1 MLLIIQNIRH
11 SMTNSKNYPFVFT
24 GTGGE
29 YFRIWIVNIALTI
42 ITLGIYSAWAKVRTN
57 RWFYGHTLLDNSP
70 FSYLA
75 TPMQILKGRLIAAAL
90 LILYTITSSFAP
102 LIAALIMLAIMI
114 ASPWIIVM
122 ALRFAARQSAYRG
135 LKFNFSGRV
144 GEAAIVYLLLP
155 TVSILSLGLALPY
168 TAYRQVRFLA
178 SNYVYGSTQATYE
191 GSLKPFWGVYLS
203 ALGLLLLPIGI
214 FAYGAYS
221 AYQLSAIGMPK
232 EFIIATISTL
242 ILIGVVTFYLMIPIL
257 VAFIQAR
264 KANLFYNHTLLK
276 NVRFHST
283 QRARDLIWLFIS
295 NLILI
300 AITFGLFIPFAA
312 VRVARYRSEHLVL
325 LSDDLA
331 SFATKAGENI
341 SAVGSEISDLFDMD
355 IGIA

>member
-1 MLLIIQNIRH
+1 MNN
-11 SMTNSKNYPFVFT
+11 TKNYPFVFT

-102 LIAALIMLAIMI
+102 LIAGLIMLAIMI

-135 LKFNFSGRV
+135 LKFNFTGRV
-144 GEAAIVYLLLP
+144 GEAALVYLLLP
-155 TVSILSLGLALPY
+155 VVSMLSFGLALPY

-178 SNYVYGSTQATYE
+178 SNYTYGETPTTYE
-191 GSLKPFWGVYLS
+191 GSLKPFWGIYLT
-203 ALGLLLLPIGI
+203 ALALLLIPIGL
-214 FAYGAYS
+214 FAYSAYS
-221 AYQLSAIGMPK
+221 AYQLSAMGMPK
-232 EFIIATISTL
+232 EFVIASITSLIIMGVIS
-242 ILIGVVTFYLMIPIL
+242 FYLMIPIL

-264 KANLFYNHTLLK
+264 KANLYYNHLVLQ

-283 QRARDLIWLFIS
+283 QRARDLVWIFIS

-312 VRVARYRSEHLVL
+312 VRIARYRSEHLVL

-331 SFATKAGENI
+331 SFTTQAQEGM
-341 SAVGSEISDLFDMD
+341 SAVGAEISDLFDMD

>member
-1 MLLIIQNIRH
+1 MSIPKR
-11 SMTNSKNYPFVFT
+11 YPFIFT
-24 GTGGE
+24 GTGWE

-90 LILYTITSSFAP
+90 LIAYTITSSTAP
-102 LIAALIMLAIMI
+102 AIAGIIMLGIMI

-122 ALRFAARQSAYRG
+122 ALRFASRQSAYRG
-135 LKFNFSGRV
+135 LKFNFTGTV
-144 GEAAIVYLLLP
+144 GEAGIVYLLLP
-155 TVSILSLGLALPY
+155 ALSFITLGLALPY

-178 SNYVYGSTQATYE
+178 TNYAYGTTQANYD

-203 ALGLLLLPIGI
+203 ALFLLFIPMGI
-214 FAYGAYS
+214 LAYAFFS
-221 AYQLSAIGMPK
+221 AYQLELSGMPK
-232 EFIIATISTL
+232 EIIYAAVGTLVLVGVASFYLIIPIIA
-242 ILIGVVTFYLMIPIL
+242 
-257 VAFIQAR
+257 AFVQAR
-264 KANLFYNHTLLK
+264 KANLFYNHTFLGS
-276 NVRFHST
+276 VRFHSI
-283 QRARDLIWLFIS
+283 QRARDLIWIYLS

-312 VRVARYRSEHLVL
+312 VRLARYRAEHLTL

-331 SFATKAGENI
+331 SFTAEAREKM
-341 SAVGSEISDLFDMD
+341 SAVGGEISDLFDME
-355 IGIA
+355 IGIG

>member
-1 MLLIIQNIRH
+1 
-11 SMTNSKNYPFVFT
+11 MTDTKKYPFVFT

-75 TPMQILKGRLIAAAL
+75 TPMQILKGRLIAVAL
-90 LILYTITSSFAP
+90 LIIYTITSSFAP
-102 LIAALIMLAIMI
+102 AIAALIMLAIMI

-135 LKFNFSGRV
+135 LKFNFSGKV

-155 TVSILSLGLALPY
+155 VVSMITLGLALPY

-178 SNYVYGSTQATYE
+178 SHYVYGETPTTYE
-191 GSLKPFWGVYLS
+191 GSLKAFWGVYLI
-203 ALGLLLLPIGI
+203 ALGLLLIPIGI
-214 FAYGAYS
+214 FGYGVYS
-221 AYQLSAIGMPK
+221 AYQLAAMGLPK
-232 EFIIATISTL
+232 ELIMASIGSLII
-242 ILIGVVTFYLMIPIL
+242 IGVIAFYLIIPIL

-264 KANLFYNHTLLK
+264 KANLYYNHLVLK

-283 QRARDLIWLFIS
+283 QRARDLIWIFIS

-300 AITFGLFIPFAA
+300 AITLGLFIPFAA
-312 VRVARYRSEHLVL
+312 VRVARYRAEHLTL
-325 LSDDLA
+325 ISDDLA
-331 SFATKAGENI
+331 SFAAEARESM
-341 SAVGSEISDLFDMD
+341 SAVGAEISDIFDMD

>member
-1 MLLIIQNIRH
+1 
-11 SMTNSKNYPFVFT
+11 MTNSKNYPFIFT

-135 LKFNFSGRV
+135 LKFNFTGSV
-144 GEAAIVYLLLP
+144 GEAAVVYLLLP
-155 TVSILSLGLALPY
+155 AVSVISLGLLLPY

-178 SNYVYGSTQATYE
+178 SNYAYGETPSTYE
-191 GSLKPFWGVYLS
+191 GSLKAFWGVYLT
-203 ALGLLLLPIGI
+203 ALALLLIPIGI
-214 FAYGAYS
+214 FAYSAYS
-221 AYQLSAIGMPK
+221 AYQLAAMGMPK
-232 EFIIATISTL
+232 EFVIASITSLIIMGVIS
-242 ILIGVVTFYLMIPIL
+242 FYLMIPIL
-257 VAFIQAR
+257 VAFVQAR
-264 KANLFYNHTLLK
+264 KANLFYNHTRFQS
-276 NVRFHST
+276 VRFHST
-283 QRARDLIWLFIS
+283 QRARDLVWIYLT

-312 VRVARYRSEHLVL
+312 VRIARYRAEHLSAV
-325 LSDDLA
+325 SDDLGVFSA
-331 SFATKAGENI
+331 QARESM

>member
-1 MLLIIQNIRH
+1 MNDTH
-11 SMTNSKNYPFVFT
+11 KYPFVFT

-42 ITLGIYSAWAKVRTN
+42 VTLGIYSAWAKVRTN

-90 LILYTITSSFAP
+90 LIIYTITSAIAP
-102 LIAALIMLAIMI
+102 LLAGLIMLAIMI

-122 ALRFAARQSAYRG
+122 ALRFSARQSAYRG
-135 LKFNFSGRV
+135 LKFNFTGRV

-155 TVSILSLGLALPY
+155 VVSMFSLGLALPY

-178 SNYVYGSTQATYE
+178 SNYVYGDTPTSYE
-191 GSLKPFWGVYLS
+191 GTLKPFWGVYLS
-203 ALGLLLLPIGI
+203 ALVLFLIPIGV
-214 FAYGAYS
+214 FAYSIYS
-221 AYQLSAIGMPK
+221 AYQLAAMGMPK
-232 EFIIATISTL
+232 EFIMAAISTL
-242 ILIGVVTFYLMIPIL
+242 ILIGIIAFYLIIPIL

-264 KANLFYNHTLLK
+264 KANLYYNHLVLK

-283 QRARDLIWLFIS
+283 QRARDLIWIYLS

-300 AITFGLFIPFAA
+300 AMTLGFFIPFAA
-312 VRVARYRSEHLVL
+312 VRIARYRAEHLSLV
-325 LSDDLA
+325 SDDLA
-331 SFATKAGENI
+331 SFTAQARENM
-341 SAVGSEISDLFDMD
+341 SAVGAEISDLFDMD

>member
-1 MLLIIQNIRH
+1 MSIPQR
-11 SMTNSKNYPFVFT
+11 YPFVFT

-90 LILYTITSSFAP
+90 LILYTITSSTAP
-102 LIAALIMLAIMI
+102 LIAGIIMIGIMI

-122 ALRFAARQSAYRG
+122 ALRFASRQSAYRG
-135 LKFNFSGRV
+135 LKFNFTGTV

-155 TVSILSLGLALPY
+155 ALSFITLGLALPY

-178 SNYVYGSTQATYE
+178 SNYVYGTTEATYE

-203 ALGLLLLPIGI
+203 ALVLLFIPMGI
-214 FAYGAYS
+214 LAYAFFS
-221 AYQLSAIGMPK
+221 AYQLGLSGMPK
-232 EFIIATISTL
+232 ELIYAAIGTLVLVGVASFYLIIPIIA
-242 ILIGVVTFYLMIPIL
+242 
-257 VAFIQAR
+257 AFVQAR
-264 KANLFYNHTLLK
+264 KANLFYNHTVLDS
-276 NVRFHST
+276 VRFEST
-283 QRARDLIWLFIS
+283 QRARDLIWIYVS

-300 AITFGLFIPFAA
+300 AVTFGLFIPFAT
-312 VRVARYRSEHLVL
+312 VRLARYRAEHLTL
-325 LSDDLA
+325 ISHDLA
-331 SFATKAGENI
+331 SFTAQARENM
-341 SAVGSEISDLFDMD
+341 SAVGGEISDLFDME
-355 IGIA
+355 IGIG

>member
-1 MLLIIQNIRH
+1 MNN
-11 SMTNSKNYPFVFT
+11 TKNYPFVFT

-75 TPMQILKGRLIAAAL
+75 TPMQILKGRLIAAVL
-90 LILYTITSSFAP
+90 LISYIITSSVAP
-102 LIAALIMLAIMI
+102 MIAGLIMLAIMI
-114 ASPWIIVM
+114 VSPWIIIM
-122 ALRFAARQSAYRG
+122 GLRFAARQSAYRG
-135 LKFNFSGRV
+135 LKFNFTGSV

-155 TVSILSLGLALPY
+155 TVSIISLGLALPY

-178 SNYVYGSTQATYE
+178 SNYVYGETQTTYD
-191 GSLKPFWGVYLS
+191 GTLKPFWSVYLI

-214 FAYGAYS
+214 FGYAIFS
-221 AYQLSAIGMPK
+221 AYQLAAMGMAK
-232 EFIIATISTL
+232 ELIIASIGTMIIIAIIS
-242 ILIGVVTFYLMIPIL
+242 FYLIIPVL

-264 KANLFYNHTLLK
+264 KANLYYNHLVLK
-276 NVRFHST
+276 NIRFHST
-283 QRARDLIWLFIS
+283 QRARDLVWIFIS

-325 LSDDLA
+325 MSDDLA
-331 SFATKAGENI
+331 SFATQARESM
-341 SAVGSEISDLFDMD
+341 SAVGAEISDLFDME